1 MKQTT
6 KGLIHH
12 ALVFH
17 CSYTFYSCLRWFT
30 ETHIQGTLY
39 IKLPIIMIFFN
50 ITNLIHRT
58 KQINWRNV
66 TWSFMEVVGVI
77 FYISFIFERL
87 LKPEFQDFG
96 KRKVE
101 PKALIVS
108 IFNCM
113 MPATL
118 AMLCCFFCLLH
129 SWHNAFAE
137 MMCFADRM
145 FYKARRF

>member
-1 MKQTT
+1 
-6 KGLIHH
+6 
-12 ALVFH
+12 
-17 CSYTFYSCLRWFT
+17 
-30 ETHIQGTLY
+30 
-39 IKLPIIMIFFN
+39 
-50 ITNLIHRT
+50 
-58 KQINWRNV
+58 
-66 TWSFMEVVGVI
+66 MEVVVVI

-145 FYKARRF
+145 FYKAKNLNKFFPSK